1 MLSFLSS
8 LLGQVATLLLGV
20 VLTGGR
26 LARFRVKLDRA
37 YRFLNSEVDTS
48 TKELLQSEKA

>member
-1 MLSFLSS
+1 MLSFLRS
-8 LLGQVATLLLGV
+8 LLGQVAILLLGV

-26 LARFRVKLDRA
+26 LTRFRVKLDRA
-37 YRFLNSEVDTS
+37 YRFLNGEVDTS